1 MQTQFHLDELCGDV
15 MNMSLNDDE
24 DGDVPSKGGG
34 SSNEVAGMVLSISPS
49 CLIS

>member
-34 SSNEVAGMVLSISPS
+34 SSNEAAGSGTKHKSI
-49 CLIS
+49 LLN